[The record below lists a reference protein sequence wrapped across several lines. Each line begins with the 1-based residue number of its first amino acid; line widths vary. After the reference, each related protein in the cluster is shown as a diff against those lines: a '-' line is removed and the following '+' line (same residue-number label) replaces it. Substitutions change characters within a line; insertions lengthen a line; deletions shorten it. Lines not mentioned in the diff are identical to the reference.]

1 MSSSTNFLNNI
12 LLNYPLQAPVPNITN
27 STTSSSD
34 ETRNKRKISNRE
46 SARRSRMRKQKHL
59 EDVKSQV
66 TRYKMVNHQL
76 MNRLRLVNHNGQ
88 IVQQENQWLLLELVM
103 LQQKLNHLHNLMA
116 EPELHHTLLPSAWP
130 CNNNVTT
137 VFSDQNQLPL
147 VTL

>member
-12 LLNYPLQAPVPNITN
+12 LLNYPLQTPVPNITN
-27 STTSSSD
+27 SPTSSSD

-76 MNRLRLVNHNGQ
+76 MERLRLVNHNGQ

-103 LQQKLNHLHNLMA
+103 LQQKLNHLHILMA
-116 EPELHHTLLPSAWP
+116 EPELDHTLLPSAWP